1 MSVLADLIDGAAAR
15 LRAADIERPRAE
27 ARILLATA
35 LGIAREDLIAERA
48 VLHPGA
54 LVRYE
59 NAILRRC
66 AREPLAY
73 IVGGREFWSLDFAV
87 GPGVLIPRPESEIL
101 VEEALRHFP
110 RPDERL
116 AVLDLGT
123 GSGCLLLSFLNER
136 PNAEGLGTDTSL
148 DALRWAAGNA
158 RGLGLANHAE
168 WYHGWWTEGLN
179 DTFDV
184 ILVNPP
190 YVVHNDI
197 AKLEPEVA
205 QYEPVAAL
213 SGGTDGLDAYREI
226 AAALAPCLAG
236 RGRAF
241 VELGAGQADA
251 VNAIFTSAGLEHLHT
266 AYDLAGIARC
276 LILARA

>member
-1 MSVLADLIDGAAAR
+1 MSVLAELIAGAVAR
-15 LRAADIERPRAE
+15 LRAAEVERPRAE
-27 ARILLATA
+27 ARILLAYA
-35 LGIAREDLIAERA
+35 LGIAREDLIAESA

-73 IVGGREFWSLDFAV
+73 IVGAREFWSLDFAV
-87 GPGVLIPRPESEIL
+87 GPGVLIPRPQSEIL
-101 VEEALRHFP
+101 VEEALRRFP

-136 PNAEGLGTDTSL
+136 SNAEGLGIDSSL
-148 DALRWAAGNA
+148 DALRWAAANA
-158 RGLGLANHAE
+158 RGLGLAHHAE
-168 WYHGWWTEGLN
+168 WYHGCWTEGLS

-184 ILVNPP
+184 VLVNPP

-205 QYEPVAAL
+205 QYEPAEAL
-213 SGGTDGLDAYREI
+213 SGGADGLDAYREI
-226 AAALAPCLAG
+226 AAALAPRLAG
-236 RGRAF
+236 RGRVF

-251 VNAIFTSAGLEHLHT
+251 VNAIFTSAGLDHLDT

-276 LILARA
+276 LVLARA